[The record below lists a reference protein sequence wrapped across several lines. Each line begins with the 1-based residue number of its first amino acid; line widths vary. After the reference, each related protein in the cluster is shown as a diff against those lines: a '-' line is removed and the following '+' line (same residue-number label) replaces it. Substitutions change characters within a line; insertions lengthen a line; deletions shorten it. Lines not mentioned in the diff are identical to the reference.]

1 MSEFF
6 YSDHWFKT
14 ASDAEL
20 NCEREKVRQAFCSA
34 GDNTSRAIELENL
47 LHRFDMALSERAWGN
62 ETPRANSRH
71 REHGWY
77 LPNDDDE

>member
-1 MSEFF
+1 MSEFY

-20 NCEREKVRQAFCSA
+20 DSEREKVMQAFCSA
-34 GDNTSRAIELENL
+34 GADTSKAIELEKL
-47 LHRFDMALSERAWGN
+47 LHKFDMVMSERAWG
-62 ETPRANSRH
+62 EEKPRASSRH

>member
-1 MSEFF
+1 MSEFY

-20 NCEREKVRQAFCSA
+20 DSEREKVRQAFCSA
-34 GDNTSRAIELENL
+34 GADTSKAIELEKL
-47 LHRFDMALSERAWGN
+47 LHKFDMVMSERAWG
-62 ETPRANSRH
+62 EEKPRASSRH
-71 REHGWY
+71 SEHGWY

>member
-6 YSDHWFKT
+6 YSERWFKT

-20 NCEREKVRQAFCSA
+20 ESEREKVRQAFCSA
-34 GDNTSRAIELENL
+34 GDDTRRAIELQNL
-47 LHRFDMALSERAWGN
+47 LHRFDMVQSERAWGG
-62 ETPRANSRH
+62 ETPGANSRH

>member
-1 MSEFF
+1 MGDFY

-14 ASDAEL
+14 ASDTEL
-20 NCEREKVRQAFCSA
+20 NDEREKVRQAFCSA
-34 GDNTSRAIELENL
+34 GDDMHRAIELENL
-47 LHRFDMALSERAWGN
+47 LHRFDSELSERAWGSD
-62 ETPRANSRH
+62 TPRASSRH

>member
-1 MSEFF
+1 MIEFVYSER
-6 YSDHWFKT
+6 WFKT

-20 NCEREKVRQAFCSA
+20 DSEREKVRLAFCSS
-34 GDNTSRAIELENL
+34 GDDIDRAIELQNL
-47 LHRFDMALSERAWGN
+47 LHRFDMEQSERAWDG
-62 ETPRANSRH
+62 ETPRASSRH